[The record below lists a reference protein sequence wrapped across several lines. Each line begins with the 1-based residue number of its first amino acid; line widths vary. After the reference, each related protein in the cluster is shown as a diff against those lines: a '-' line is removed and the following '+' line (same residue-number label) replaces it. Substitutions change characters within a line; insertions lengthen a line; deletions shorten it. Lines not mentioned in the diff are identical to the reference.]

1 MRRYRHPATGDIKLA
16 DVLHALS
23 DDTRLGMVARLMDG
37 QEYTSGELSGE
48 TPKSTAS
55 HHTKI
60 LREAGVTR
68 TRSESTRCWISL
80 RRDDLDARY
89 PGLLKTLVGSFHA
102 EQAGGGQAG
111 GGQAGGGQAGGETA
125 DER

>member
-1 MRRYRHPATGDIKLA
+1 MRTYRHPATGDIRLA
-16 DVLHALS
+16 DVLNALS

-37 QEYTSGELSGE
+37 QEYTSKELTGE

-80 RRDDLDARY
+80 RRDDLDSRY
-89 PGLLKTLVGSFHA
+89 PGLLETLIDSFRAEHA
-102 EQAGGGQAG
+102 ADAAASESTASAAAGHS
-111 GGQAGGGQAGGETA
+111 
-125 DER
+125 

>member
-1 MRRYRHPATGDIKLA
+1 M
-16 DVLHALS
+16 LHALG

-37 QEYTSGELSGE
+37 REYTSGELSGE

-55 HHTKI
+55 HHTKT

-80 RRDDLDARY
+80 RRDDLDGRY
-89 PGLLKTLVGSFHA
+89 PGLLQTLVDSFRA
-102 EQAGGGQAG
+102 EQALAG
-111 GGQAGGGQAGGETA
+111 DA
-125 DER
+125 DEAAPGH